1 MGKNVIRRK
10 SLETRSASEA
20 DRDGGVQSVDRALS
34 ILETLAEDDE
44 GYRLSDL
51 AVRTGLSASTVHRL
65 LATLESRRFVQF
77 DRAESKWH
85 VGVRSFTV
93 GASFAR
99 RRNFTA
105 QAIPYLRKLR
115 DLTRETANLAVV
127 DDEFIIVLTRMESRE
142 IMRSLTKVGGRVAMV
157 TSGVGK
163 AVLATY
169 SDEDVGAVIRHHGM
183 PRLTEKSI
191 VRPSDLFRE
200 LATIRKQG
208 FAVDDEEAEMGLRCV
223 AAVVYNAL
231 ARTARRDLGV
241 RPDQPRH
248 RRAAAGDRPRRAGGR
263 RGTDGG
269 ARGRDAG
276 GEAGLSRVA
285 VRRDALKEIRSG
297 GKSPN
302 IGISIGRCRVLFG
315 ECHAC

>member
-1 MGKNVIRRK
+1 MQVAMSKNVIRRK
-10 SLETRSASEA
+10 SLEPRSPSEA
-20 DRDGGVQSVDRALS
+20 DHEARDGGVQSVDRALS

-99 RRNFTA
+99 RRNFST

-142 IMRSLTKVGGRVAMV
+142 IMRSLTQVGGRVAMV

-191 VRPSDLFRE
+191 VRPGDLFKE
-200 LATIRKQG
+200 LEKIRKQG
-208 FAVDDEEAEMGLRCV
+208 FALDDEEACMGLRCI
-223 AAVVYNAL
+223 AAVVYNDCAEPLAAISVSGMTSRLTDDRLPEIGQIVREVAGELTVAL
-231 ARTARRDLGV
+231 GGV
-241 RPDQPRH
+241 MP
-248 RRAAAGDRPRRAGGR
+248 
-263 RGTDGG
+263 
-269 ARGRDAG
+269 
-276 GEAGLSRVA
+276 
-285 VRRDALKEIRSG
+285 KSG
-297 GKSPN
+297 
-302 IGISIGRCRVLFG
+302 
-315 ECHAC
+315 

>member
-1 MGKNVIRRK
+1 MSKNVIRRK
-10 SLETRSASEA
+10 SLEPRSPSEA
-20 DRDGGVQSVDRALS
+20 DHDARDGGVQSVDRALS

-77 DRAESKWH
+77 DRAQSKWH

-99 RRNFTA
+99 RRNFST

-142 IMRSLTKVGGRVAMV
+142 IMRSLTQVGGRVAMV

-191 VRPSDLFRE
+191 VRPGDLFKE
-200 LATIRKQG
+200 LEKIRKHG
-208 FAVDDEEAEMGLRCV
+208 FALDDEEACMGLRCI
-223 AAVVYNAL
+223 AAVVYNDCAEPLAAISVSGMTSRLTDDRLPEIGQIVREVAGELTVAL
-231 ARTARRDLGV
+231 GGV
-241 RPDQPRH
+241 MP
-248 RRAAAGDRPRRAGGR
+248 
-263 RGTDGG
+263 
-269 ARGRDAG
+269 
-276 GEAGLSRVA
+276 
-285 VRRDALKEIRSG
+285 KSG
-297 GKSPN
+297 
-302 IGISIGRCRVLFG
+302 
-315 ECHAC
+315 

>member
-1 MGKNVIRRK
+1 MSKNVIRRK
-10 SLETRSASEA
+10 SLEPRSPTEA
-20 DRDGGVQSVDRALS
+20 DHDARDGGVQSVDRALS

-99 RRNFTA
+99 RRNFST

-142 IMRSLTKVGGRVAMV
+142 IMRSLTQVGGRVAMV

-191 VRPSDLFRE
+191 VRPGDLFKE
-200 LATIRKQG
+200 LEKIRKQG
-208 FAVDDEEAEMGLRCV
+208 FALDDEEACMGLRCI
-223 AAVVYNAL
+223 AAVVYNDCAEPLAAISVSGMTSRLTDDRLPEIGQIVREVAGELTVAL
-231 ARTARRDLGV
+231 GGV
-241 RPDQPRH
+241 MP
-248 RRAAAGDRPRRAGGR
+248 
-263 RGTDGG
+263 
-269 ARGRDAG
+269 
-276 GEAGLSRVA
+276 
-285 VRRDALKEIRSG
+285 KSG
-297 GKSPN
+297 
-302 IGISIGRCRVLFG
+302 
-315 ECHAC
+315 

>member
-1 MGKNVIRRK
+1 MSKNVIRRK
-10 SLETRSASEA
+10 SLEPRSSEA
-20 DRDGGVQSVDRALS
+20 DNDTRDGGVQSVDRALS

-65 LATLESRRFVQF
+65 LATLESRRFVQL
-77 DRAESKWH
+77 DRTQSKWH
-85 VGVRSFTV
+85 VGSRAFTV

-99 RRNFTA
+99 RRNFSA
-105 QAIPYLRKLR
+105 QAIPYLRRLR

-142 IMRSLTKVGGRVAMV
+142 IMRSLTLVGGRVPMV

-191 VRPSDLFRE
+191 VRPSDLFKE
-200 LATIRKQG
+200 LDKIRKQG
-208 FAVDDEEAEMGLRCV
+208 FALDDEEACMGLRCV
-223 AAVVYNAL
+223 AAVVYNDCADPLAAISVSGMTSRMTDQRLPDIGQIVRDVAAELTAAL
-231 ARTARRDLGV
+231 GGV
-241 RPDQPRH
+241 IPPPR
-248 RRAAAGDRPRRAGGR
+248 
-263 RGTDGG
+263 
-269 ARGRDAG
+269 
-276 GEAGLSRVA
+276 
-285 VRRDALKEIRSG
+285 
-297 GKSPN
+297 
-302 IGISIGRCRVLFG
+302 
-315 ECHAC
+315 

>member
-1 MGKNVIRRK
+1 MSKNVIRRK
-10 SLETRSASEA
+10 SIEPRSPSEA
-20 DRDGGVQSVDRALS
+20 DHDARDGGVQSVDRALS

-99 RRNFTA
+99 RRNFST

-127 DDEFIIVLTRMESRE
+127 DDEYIIVLTRMESRE
-142 IMRSLTKVGGRVAMV
+142 IMRSLTQVGGRVAMV

-191 VRPSDLFRE
+191 VRPGDLFKE
-200 LATIRKQG
+200 LEKIRKQG
-208 FAVDDEEAEMGLRCV
+208 FALDDEEACMGLRCI
-223 AAVVYNAL
+223 AAVVYNDCAEPLAAISVSGMTSRLTDDRLPEIGQIVREVAGELTVAL
-231 ARTARRDLGV
+231 GGV
-241 RPDQPRH
+241 MP
-248 RRAAAGDRPRRAGGR
+248 
-263 RGTDGG
+263 
-269 ARGRDAG
+269 
-276 GEAGLSRVA
+276 
-285 VRRDALKEIRSG
+285 KSG
-297 GKSPN
+297 
-302 IGISIGRCRVLFG
+302 
-315 ECHAC
+315 

>member
-1 MGKNVIRRK
+1 MQVAMSKNVIRRK
-10 SLETRSASEA
+10 SLEPRSPAEA
-20 DRDGGVQSVDRALS
+20 DHEARDGGVQSVDRALS

-44 GYRLSDL
+44 GYRLRDL

-99 RRNFTA
+99 RRNFSA

-115 DLTRETANLAVV
+115 DLTRETANLAMV
-127 DDEFIIVLTRMESRE
+127 DDEFIIMLTRMESRE
-142 IMRSLTKVGGRVAMV
+142 IMRSLTQVGGRVAMV

-191 VRPSDLFRE
+191 VRPSDLFKE
-200 LATIRKQG
+200 LERIRKQG
-208 FAVDDEEAEMGLRCV
+208 YALDDEEACMGLRCI
-223 AAVVYNAL
+223 AAVVYNDCAEPLAAISVSGMTSRMTEDRLPEIGQIVREVAGELTVAL
-231 ARTARRDLGV
+231 
-241 RPDQPRH
+241 
-248 RRAAAGDRPRRAGGR
+248 GGR
-263 RGTDGG
+263 MP
-269 ARGRDAG
+269 A
-276 GEAGLSRVA
+276 
-285 VRRDALKEIRSG
+285 SG
-297 GKSPN
+297 
-302 IGISIGRCRVLFG
+302 
-315 ECHAC
+315 

>member
-1 MGKNVIRRK
+1 MHKRQVAMSRNVIRRK
-10 SLETRSASEA
+10 SLEPKSAAEA
-20 DRDGGVQSVDRALS
+20 EHETRDGGVQSVDRALS

-51 AVRTGLSASTVHRL
+51 AIRTGLSTSTVHRL

-85 VGVRSFTV
+85 VGSRAFTV

-99 RRNFTA
+99 RRNFST

-142 IMRSLTKVGGRVAMV
+142 IMRSLTQVGGRVAMV

-200 LATIRKQG
+200 LEKIRKQG
-208 FAVDDEEAEMGLRCV
+208 FALDDEEACMGLRCI
-223 AAVVYNAL
+223 AAVVYNDCAEPLAAVSVSGMTSRLTDQRLPEMGQIVRDVSAELTAAL
-231 ARTARRDLGV
+231 GGV
-241 RPDQPRH
+241 IPTPR
-248 RRAAAGDRPRRAGGR
+248 
-263 RGTDGG
+263 
-269 ARGRDAG
+269 
-276 GEAGLSRVA
+276 
-285 VRRDALKEIRSG
+285 
-297 GKSPN
+297 
-302 IGISIGRCRVLFG
+302 
-315 ECHAC
+315 